1 MPEATG
7 RISTVKDKLPPRAST
22 TLRLDAPNS
31 MAKPLGSRR
40 HEHALG
46 LTLRDVRLP
55 LLMHE
60 RPGLTVG
67 ERVKRSFVERTM
79 VSKGITQPSQMGL
92 VERNVVSTDARQMGL
107 TLTERGQEAAEKA
120 RNIALDGIGG
130 GCQLSQHEREI
141 FEIAL
146 EKLTLKV
153 RMDLDDI
160 MRVEAEQRSG
170 KRASR

>member
-1 MPEATG
+1 
-7 RISTVKDKLPPRAST
+7 
-22 TLRLDAPNS
+22 
-31 MAKPLGSRR
+31 
-40 HEHALG
+40 
-46 LTLRDVRLP
+46 
-55 LLMHE
+55 
-60 RPGLTVG
+60 
-67 ERVKRSFVERTM
+67 
-79 VSKGITQPSQMGL
+79 
-92 VERNVVSTDARQMGL
+92 MGL